1 MRLLLRILLPILI
14 LAAAGFGAWRFVANK
29 PAPRSFTPP
38 PQLTQVEGK
47 TVKAENYQIYLK
59 TRGTVT
65 PRTTTTL
72 FPEVS
77 GRIVSISPNFR
88 EGGFIDE
95 GEILVSIEK
104 VDYETAVVIAQ
115 SQLAQAKRT
124 LEEEK
129 ARGRQAL
136 ENWRRLGRSG
146 EPSQMVLRVP
156 QREEAEARVRAAE
169 SDLERSKRNLERT
182 DIRAPYNGRIL
193 EQMVDVGQFVS
204 SGTQLARAFATDF
217 MEVRLPLT
225 NRQLGFVNLPET
237 FRNGGTNTV
246 GPEVE
251 VTARIGRSKST
262 WRGEVVRV
270 DSAIDEESR
279 QLFVVAQIRD
289 PYRRSAGGA
298 PLKIGM
304 FVDATVT
311 GLKLENVIVLPRST
325 VRVSGEVIVIDGE
338 NRIQRRLVDPIWKGE
353 SEVVIAAEGGGVS
366 PGEVIC
372 MTPLAYPVNGAR
384 VIPTIDGLPPKMER
398 LPPIGAGKGKGKG
411 GNKGKGKAKG
421 TS

>member
-14 LAAAGFGAWRFVANK
+14 LAAAGFGAWRFVVNK

-38 PQLTQVEGK
+38 PQATLVEGK
-47 TVKAENYQIYLK
+47 TVQAEDYQIFLK

-72 FPEVS
+72 YPQVS
-77 GRIVSISPNFR
+77 GRIVSISPHFR

-104 VDYETAVVIAQ
+104 VDYDTAVVIAA
-115 SQLAQAKRT
+115 SQLAQARRT

-136 ENWRRLGRSG
+136 ENWKRLGKTG
-146 EPSQMVLRVP
+146 EPSQMVIRVP
-156 QREEAEARVRAAE
+156 QREEAEARVKAAE
-169 SDLERSKRNLERT
+169 ADLERARRDLERT

-193 EQMVDVGQFVS
+193 EQMVDVGQYVS
-204 SGTQLARAFATDF
+204 PGTQLARAFATDF

-225 NRQLGFVNLPET
+225 NQQLGFVNLPET
-237 FRNGGTNTV
+237 FRNDEETV
-246 GPEVE
+246 AGPEVE
-251 VTARIGRSKST
+251 VTARIGRSEST
-262 WRGEVVRV
+262 WKGEVIRV

-289 PYRRSAGGA
+289 PYRRIPGA
-298 PLKIGM
+298 TPLKIGM
-304 FVDATVT
+304 YVDARVT
-311 GLKLENVIVLPRST
+311 GLKLEDVIVLPRST

-338 NRIQRRLVDPIWKGE
+338 NRIQRRLVEPLWKGE
-353 SEVVIAAEGGGVS
+353 NEIVIPAEGGGIR

-372 MTPLAYPVNGAR
+372 MTPLSYPVNGAK
-384 VIPTIDGLPPKMER
+384 VIPTIDGVPPKVER
-398 LPPIGAGKGKGKG
+398 LPPIGAGKGKAKG
-411 GNKGKGKAKG
+411 NGDKGKAKG